1 MRNIRLI
8 IAYDGTDF
16 HGWQRQPGL
25 PTVQECL
32 EAAIQKLVGM
42 PVELWGS
49 GRPDAG
55 AHASRQVANF
65 KTASPIPC
73 ANLLKALNDFLPP
86 TVRVRDAREVA
97 DGFHARYD
105 ARSKPYRSGVLES
118 PVCPPFIWRFVCHH
132 PYPLDHRSMAEAAK
146 FVEGEHD
153 FTSFAAVAG
162 GGEIPTLPTGQEQ
175 AGEDSALA
183 QARRALP
190 YRFGKRPVGDGS
202 RSMVRTIFSS
212 RLVWRPRTSL
222 LIYEVRGS
230 GFLHHMVRNIVGTL
244 LEVGR
249 GKLAPRDLLRIL
261 EARDRTQA
269 GPTAPAQ
276 GLCLVKV
283 EY

>member
-1 MRNIRLI
+1 MKNIRLI

-16 HGWQRQPGL
+16 HGWQRQPDL

-32 EAAIQKLVGM
+32 EAAIRKLVVE

-49 GRPDAG
+49 GRTDAG

-73 ANLLKALNDFLPP
+73 ANLLKALNDLLPP
-86 TVRVRDAREVA
+86 TVRVRDAHEVA
-97 DGFHARYD
+97 DEFHARYD
-105 ARSKPYRSGVLES
+105 ARSKTYRYRVLEA

-132 PYPLDHRSMAEAAK
+132 PYPLDHARMAEAARL
-146 FVEGEHD
+146 VEGEHD
-153 FTSFAAVAG
+153 FTSFAASPAHV
-162 GGEIPTLPTGQEQ
+162 GEGDAE
-175 AGEDSALA
+175 
-183 QARRALP
+183 ARNDDA
-190 YRFGKRPVGDGS
+190 
-202 RSMVRTIFSS
+202 RSTVRTIFSS
-212 RLVWRPRTSL
+212 RLLWRPRTSL

-249 GKLAPRDLLRIL
+249 GKLAPEDVLRIV
-261 EARDRTQA
+261 EARDRTKA
-269 GPTAPAQ
+269 GPTAPAR

>member
-16 HGWQRQPGL
+16 HGWQRQPDL

-49 GRPDAG
+49 GRTDAG
-55 AHASRQVANF
+55 THASRQVANF
-65 KTASPIPC
+65 KSASPIPC
-73 ANLLKALNDFLPP
+73 ASLLKALNDLLPP

-105 ARSKPYRSGVLES
+105 ARSKTYRYRVLQS

-153 FTSFAAVAG
+153 FTSFAASPAHAAEG
-162 GGEIPTLPTGQEQ
+162 DAE
-175 AGEDSALA
+175 
-183 QARRALP
+183 ARNDDARS
-190 YRFGKRPVGDGS
+190 PV
-202 RSMVRTIFSS
+202 RTMTRTMTRTIFSS
-212 RLVWRPRTSL
+212 RLVWRPRTSM

-269 GPTAPAQ
+269 GPTAPAR